1 MPGLQSTTGYLNAAF
16 GRENIRG
23 IVGSRGAFAPG
34 ETLSKGL
41 SSILDSHTPLFK
53 ALVPYVDSLPVIFQ
67 ESMRSTIFYA
77 LSTAPPTQITFA
89 WAPGYDYELTIW
101 QAPDTSAT
109 RGGITVLLKS
119 RYPSDPHPIS
129 RAANPPRKRKT

>member
-1 MPGLQSTTGYLNAAF
+1 MPGLQTTAGYLNTAF
-16 GRENIRG
+16 GRDNIDG
-23 IVGSRGAFAPG
+23 IVGNRDAFAPG
-34 ETLSKGL
+34 KKLSAALGTVFDTHKA
-41 SSILDSHTPLFK
+41 LFK
-53 ALVPYVDSLPVIFQ
+53 ALVPYVDGLPVIFQ
-67 ESMRSTIFYA
+67 ENLRSTIFHA
-77 LSTAPPTQITFA
+77 LSTTPPTQITFA

-129 RAANPPRKRKT
+129 SRAKPRRKT